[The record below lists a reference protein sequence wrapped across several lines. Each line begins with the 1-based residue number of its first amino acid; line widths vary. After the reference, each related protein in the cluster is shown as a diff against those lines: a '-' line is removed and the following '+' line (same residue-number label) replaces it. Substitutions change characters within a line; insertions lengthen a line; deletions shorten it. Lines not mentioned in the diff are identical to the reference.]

1 MATSRL
7 RFRITGNGTYYIDL
21 AKALSIQERKLHR
34 QKQIYT
40 VYGGYFKDQDGATL
54 HMNTAPNTWP
64 VKRSINRG
72 FSLWRKMISRTLRDM
87 EGAGTGRYN
96 DFKIYLDNQMGS
108 APLVPVDASGNPL
121 YTYPPG
127 NLPEWDYSTLT
138 SEDPDGPGGTAPD
151 QFTLQIVGPHVGSDP
166 DWLRIGLVQSW
177 VNSRAVP
184 DSSQPDLPAEFPT
197 DPLNN
202 LFDAGDVQDD
212 RLLILADEGDA
223 APYDEDTM
231 FGNAATSGA
240 SNNLQRV
247 SSSQTS
253 SSMPIVNVMGFQAI
267 CGLVQIVVT
276 GADTN
281 GEIVLDVETNGV
293 KF

>member
-7 RFRITGNGTYYIDL
+7 RFRVTGNGTYYIDL
-21 AKALSIQERKLHR
+21 AKALSLQERKLHR
-34 QKQIYT
+34 QKNIYT

-64 VKRSINRG
+64 IKRAINRG

-87 EGAGTGRYN
+87 EGAGTGSYN
-96 DFKIYLDNQMGS
+96 DFKILLDNQMGAS
-108 APLVPVDASGNPL
+108 PLVPVDASGNNL
-121 YTYPPG
+121 YDSAG
-127 NLPEWDYSTLT
+127 EWDYSTLT
-138 SEDPDGPGGTAPD
+138 SEDPDGPGGGSPD
-151 QFTLQIVGPHVGSDP
+151 QYELKIVGPHDGADPNWTRVG
-166 DWLRIGLVQSW
+166 LLTSW
-177 VNSRAVP
+177 VNSRPTP
-184 DSSQPDLPAEFPT
+184 DSAHPDLPAAFT
-197 DPLNN
+197 ADPLNN

-212 RLLILADEGDA
+212 RLNILASEGDG

-231 FGNAATSGA
+231 FGNAVANGN

-253 SSMPIVNVMGFQAI
+253 ASMPIANVMGFQAI

-276 GADTN
+276 GADSS
-281 GEIVLDVETNGV
+281 GEIVLDVESSGV

>member
-1 MATSRL
+1 MAISRL
-7 RFRITGNGTYYIDL
+7 RFIVPGNGVYYIDL
-21 AKALSIQERKLHR
+21 AKALSLQERKLHR

-40 VYGGYFKDQDGATL
+40 CYGGYMKDQDGSIM
-54 HMNTAPNTWP
+54 HMNTAPMTWP
-64 VKRSINRG
+64 VKRAINRG

-87 EGAGTGRYN
+87 EGAGTGSYN
-96 DFKIYLDNQMGS
+96 DFKVYLDNQMG
-108 APLVPVDASGNPL
+108 AGVLNPVDASDNNL
-121 YTYPPG
+121 YDVG
-127 NLPEWDYSTLT
+127 PEWDYSTLT
-138 SEDPDGPGGTAPD
+138 SEDPDVPGGTPPD
-151 QFTLQIVGPHVGSDP
+151 QFDLQIVGLHSGSDP
-166 DWLRIGLVQSW
+166 NWTRIGLVQSW
-177 VNSRAVP
+177 VNSRAIP
-184 DSSQPDLPAEFPT
+184 DSAHPDLPADFAT

-212 RLLILADEGDA
+212 RLLILASEGDA

-231 FGNAATSGA
+231 FGNAAAAGS

-253 SSMPIVNVMGFQAI
+253 ASNPIVPVMGFQAI
-267 CGLVQIVVT
+267 CGLVQIVVSGT
-276 GADTN
+276 DTA